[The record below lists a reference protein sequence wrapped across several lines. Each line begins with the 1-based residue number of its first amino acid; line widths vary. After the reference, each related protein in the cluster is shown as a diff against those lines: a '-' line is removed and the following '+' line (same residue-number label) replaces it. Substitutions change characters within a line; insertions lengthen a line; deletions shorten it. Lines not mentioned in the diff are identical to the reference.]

1 MLTTKGNPLVKGGS
15 LYQTEEKMK
24 IKMLKAVM
32 VGGQPRK
39 TGDIVEVN
47 ESDAIELI
55 NWRDAIA
62 HVEETKKSARPKK

>member
-1 MLTTKGNPLVKGGS
+1 MLTTKGNPLVQGGS

-24 IKMLKAVM
+24 IKMLKAVL

-39 TGDIVEVN
+39 VGDIVDTDQ
-47 ESDAIELI
+47 SDAIELI

-62 HVEETKKSARPKK
+62 HVEETKKSGRPKK

>member
-1 MLTTKGNPLVKGGS
+1 
-15 LYQTEEKMK
+15 
-24 IKMLKAVM
+24 MLKAVM

-39 TGDIVEVN
+39 IGDIVEVN